1 MAQKLQAEDF
11 QPFERVK
18 VADQTPN
25 WMKGLGAGLMPEI
38 KSIGETGNL
47 PVLHDRSFAR
57 TSIAMKDTHE
67 GAFKVLVDGVEFSR
81 AQNDPRV
88 QQIDRMKKRGLTML
102 KVDPKTKT
110 LQLSAPVDGPEKTD
124 VPGLK
129 RDVASEEVTAPALSK
144 HLSQKMESRG
154 KELPQHLRGRM
165 IALQKTL
172 TAVHEARKNGKIKDG
187 DALGAVADVSERAF
201 LISESGKSDRQKMLE
216 AREGK
221 VDDFFAISAHS
232 TRSASREM
240 VKDDFSEGLVSGV
253 MLRDQEKRLK
263 GERGLRRG
271 DDFGGTAKRLQR
283 LGLIGQDDPR
293 AKVSPE
299 LVQTLMT
306 ESKPVRQKFEERKL
320 DDIFPDEG
328 QLERSVKEKTK
339 KKDEHYKA
347 DIKHARPPESVA
359 PTTYQ
364 QVGLSG
370 AYMAEEI
377 SRDNKNAHDDRD
389 RIAKLKQGYEKAK
402 TKENSHFAQAGF
414 MEAGMMGGVKTGRDS
429 AKVQMGLTT
438 IAVRANTGVAEVS
451 ERARTLNLK
460 TKPNQ
465 TRNPAGRVGIER

>member
-1 MAQKLQAEDF
+1 M
-11 QPFERVK
+11 R
-18 VADQTPN
+18 
-25 WMKGLGAGLMPEI
+25 
-38 KSIGETGNL
+38 
-47 PVLHDRSFAR
+47 
-57 TSIAMKDTHE
+57 DTQE

-81 AQNDPRV
+81 AEKDPRV
-88 QQIDRMKKRGLTML
+88 QQIDRMKKRGLSML
-102 KVDPKTKT
+102 TVDPKTKT
-110 LQLSAPVDGPEKTD
+110 LQLSAPVDGPERKD

-129 RDVASEEVTAPALSK
+129 RDVAPEEVTAPALSK
-144 HLSQKMESRG
+144 HLSQKMERRG

-172 TAVHEARKNGKIKDG
+172 TAVHEARKSGKIKDA

-201 LISESGKSDRQKMLE
+201 LISESGKTDRQKLLD

-221 VDDFFAISAHS
+221 VDDFFAISAHA
-232 TRSASREM
+232 TRTASRDL

-293 AKVSPE
+293 AKINPE
-299 LVQTLMT
+299 LVKAVMT
-306 ESKPVRQKFEERKL
+306 EPKPVREKFEEKKL

-328 QLERSVKEKTK
+328 QIERSIKEKTK
-339 KKDEHYKA
+339 KKDEEYKA
-347 DIKHARPPESVA
+347 RIKHDRPPEGIA

-377 SRDNKNAHDDRD
+377 GRDNKNAHDDRD
-389 RIAKLKQGYEKAK
+389 RIAKLKKGYEKAK
-402 TKENSHFAQAGF
+402 TKDASHFAQAGF

-429 AKVQMGLTT
+429 AKVQMGLTA
-438 IAVRANTGVAEVS
+438 ISVRANTGVSEVS
-451 ERARTLNLK
+451 DRVKTVNMK
-460 TKPNQ
+460 TKPVQ
-465 TRNPAGRVGIER
+465 TRNSAVRPGVER